1 MYIHSTEYSQNLI
14 LPRKDGGSP
23 AQRSSPVPDRK
34 DQPDAPSTKPAARQS
49 ASSVGYRIPTS
60 RLKMTETF
68 KTSIEDLYHTLTSQE
83 VRVRVL
89 YREQSRGAECPLSGP
104 NFSFIAPSSAVMACL
119 QSNAHTW

>member
-1 MYIHSTEYSQNLI
+1 MYMHSTEYSQNLI

-83 VRVRVL
+83 VRVHVFIQRTIKG
-89 YREQSRGAECPLSGP
+89 SRMPPQWS
-104 NFSFIAPSSAVMACL
+104 
-119 QSNAHTW
+119 